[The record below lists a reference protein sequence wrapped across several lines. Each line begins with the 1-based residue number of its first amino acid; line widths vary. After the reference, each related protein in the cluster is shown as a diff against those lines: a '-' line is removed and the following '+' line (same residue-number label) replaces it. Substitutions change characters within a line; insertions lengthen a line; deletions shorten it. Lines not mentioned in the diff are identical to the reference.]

1 VALVQR
7 EIKASLV
14 LLERLEHRAC
24 PELWVVQELL
34 VHLEL
39 PAHPA
44 RLVDLE
50 LQVALVLLVFLAQ
63 LEHLVFQARPEPLE
77 HLEYKVLKDFKVPL
91 VQAVYPE
98 LPVCLEVLVPRVRL
112 VRKVFLVLKVLWD

>member
-1 VALVQR
+1 VQR
-7 EIKASLV
+7 EIKASKV

-39 PAHPA
+39 PAHLA

-50 LQVALVLLVFLAQ
+50 LQVALVLLVFPAQ

-77 HLEYKVLKDFKVPL
+77 HLVSIFTQIIFCICILKYF
-91 VQAVYPE
+91 AY
-98 LPVCLEVLVPRVRL
+98 VCICSCDV
-112 VRKVFLVLKVLWD
+112 K